1 MTNKFK
7 YMQLQMLDD
16 HLSRVN
22 VCDRPSGGW
31 IRAVRTSLGMSV
43 RQMAERMG
51 ITQQSA
57 ARLEKNEADDVIKL
71 KSLHKAAEA
80 LGCRLVYAFVPNE
93 GDLAGIVHKRAL
105 KKASDIVNPVDHSM
119 VLEGQNVG
127 DRQEKILQIA
137 DELARNP
144 SPRLWD

>member
-43 RQMAERMG
+43 RQMAERIG
-51 ITQQSA
+51 IAQQSA
-57 ARLEKNEADDVIKL
+57 ARLEKNETNDAITL
-71 KSLHKAAEA
+71 KSLRKAAEA
-80 LGCRLVYAFVPNE
+80 LDCRLVYAFVPNE
-93 GDLAGIVHKRAL
+93 GSLGGIVYKQAL
-105 KKASDIVNPVDHSM
+105 RKARDIVDPVDHSM
-119 VLEGQNVG
+119 MLEAQDVG
-127 DRQEKILQIA
+127 DRQEKTAQIA
-137 DELARNP
+137 DELVRNP
-144 SPRLWD
+144 AISLWD

>member
-1 MTNKFK
+1 MTDKFK

-71 KSLHKAAEA
+71 KSLRKAAEA
-80 LGCRLVYAFVPNE
+80 LDCRLVYALVPKE
-93 GDLAGIVHKRAL
+93 GSLRGTLRKQAL
-105 KKASDIVNPVDHSM
+105 RKARDIVDPVNHSM
-119 VLEGQNVG
+119 MLEAQNVG
-127 DRQEKILQIA
+127 DRREKILQIA

-144 SPRLWD
+144 SHRFWD

>member
-16 HLSRVN
+16 HLSRVS

-43 RQMAERMG
+43 RQMAERIG
-51 ITQQSA
+51 IAQQSA
-57 ARLEKNEADDVIKL
+57 ARLEKNEINDAITL
-71 KSLHKAAEA
+71 RSLRKAAEA
-80 LGCRLVYAFVPNE
+80 LDCRLVYAFVPN
-93 GDLAGIVHKRAL
+93 DDSLRNIVRKRAL
-105 KKASDIVNPVDHSM
+105 RKARDIVAPVDHSM
-119 VLEGQNVG
+119 MLEAQDVG
-127 DRQEKILQIA
+127 DRREKIVQIA

-144 SPRLWD
+144 DTKLWD